1 MSEFELKALSAD
13 GITHALDRVERYRL
27 MNQPR
32 VAESICRDILAVDA
46 GNHQAKV
53 QLILALTDQFEGHA
67 GPGLQRLLTL
77 TEELAEDYDKAYYSG
92 IVYER
97 EAKARLRRE
106 YPGAK
111 FDAYEH
117 LRTAMELYERAD
129 SLHATGNEDAR
140 LHYNTCIRV
149 IEDQSL
155 HARPDDDAEPAFD

>member
-97 EAKARLRRE
+97 EAKARL
-106 YPGAK
+106 
-111 FDAYEH
+111 H
-117 LRTAMELYERAD
+117 TV
-129 SLHATGNEDAR
+129 HQQ
-140 LHYNTCIRV
+140 V
-149 IEDQSL
+149 
-155 HARPDDDAEPAFD
+155 